1 MTQRL
6 TLESLIRASARRLD
20 DAGVWCGHGTDNVLD
35 EATWL
40 ALHALGLPPDQ
51 PPDYARVRSEADAA
65 AVRSLV
71 TARITRRVPA
81 AYLTGTAWFAG
92 HAFKSDARALVP
104 RSPIAE
110 LIQARYRPWIVPERV
125 HRVLDLCT
133 GGGCI
138 AIATAHALPEAT
150 VHGTDLSADA
160 LALAAENV
168 ALHGLDA
175 RVRLFEGD
183 VFAPVAGER
192 YDLIVSNPPYVD
204 AREIAEMP
212 AEYHAEPALGL
223 ASGADGLDLTR
234 RILREAGAH
243 LSDAGVLIVEV
254 GASMPA
260 ATAAFAH
267 LPLQWVA
274 FEHGGDGVFAVTASE
289 LRAASG
295 G

>member
-35 EATWL
+35 EAAWL

-51 PPDYARVRSEADAA
+51 APDYAQVPTEAEAA
-65 AVRSLV
+65 AVHALV

-92 HAFKSDARALVP
+92 HAFRSDARALVP

-110 LIQARYRPWIVPERV
+110 LIENRFRPWVVPEGV

-138 AIATAHALPEAT
+138 AIATAHALPEAA

-175 RVRLFEGD
+175 RVHLFEGD
-183 VFAPVAGER
+183 LFAPLAGER

-223 ASGADGLDLTR
+223 ASGSDGLDLTR
-234 RILREAGAH
+234 RILREACAH
-243 LSDAGVLIVEV
+243 LSDTGVLIVEV
-254 GASMPA
+254 GASRPA
-260 ATAAFAH
+260 AKEAFAG

-274 FEHGGDGVFAVTASE
+274 FEHGGDGVFAVTAAA